1 MTGVP
6 STDPEEE
13 RDSSTRV
20 GREGS
25 LPNEQSETFV
35 RAVRQVILMCICT
48 VL

>member
-25 LPNEQSETFV
+25 LPKEQSETFV